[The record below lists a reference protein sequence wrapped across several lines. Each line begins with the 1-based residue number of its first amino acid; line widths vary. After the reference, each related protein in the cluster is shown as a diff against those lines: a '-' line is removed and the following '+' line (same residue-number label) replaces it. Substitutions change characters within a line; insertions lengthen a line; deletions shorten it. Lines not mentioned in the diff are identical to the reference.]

1 MSDEDN
7 GARML
12 SVSRAVGSAVDVD
25 LLMRDTDDA
34 VGRIAKTLPTGT
46 VVIVT
51 VQAVLPRG
59 YRPRDFITTRREVA

>member
-34 VGRIAKTLPTGT
+34 VGRIAKK
-46 VVIVT
+46 
-51 VQAVLPRG
+51 AVLPRG